1 MAERPIPYEELI
13 ARHGPHL
20 NYTPTGGWDEQREK
34 PPDRLVKTHCC
45 FCGQQCGIQLKVRDN
60 QVVGFEPWEEFPFN
74 QGMLCPKG
82 VKRYLQ
88 NGHPDRLL
96 DPLLRAPDGFRKAT
110 WDESLDFT
118 ARRLTEIQTKY
129 GKDAVAM
136 YGGASLTTE
145 KAYLLGKFARV
156 ALGTR
161 HIDYNGRLCM
171 VSAGTAYK
179 LAFGVDRSPNPW
191 SDIPKAEVIFVIGAN
206 IAECAPI
213 TTSYIWRCR
222 DQGGRLIAAD
232 PRMTP
237 ITRNADLYLPLRP
250 GTDLALLMGILHVIL
265 RDGLENRAFID
276 AHTTG
281 FEAVAKSAEAWD
293 PLTVA
298 RETGVPPDA
307 IEKAARWIGGAG
319 RAIILHA
326 RGLEH
331 QSKGVENCLAVIN
344 IALATGNIGRE
355 GAGCMMVT
363 GQGNGQGGREHGQKC
378 DQLPGQRSI
387 SDPAAREHVARVWG
401 IAPEEIPQAGLSAM
415 EIMEAIHRG
424 EIKGLLSICFN
435 PMVSLPDANYVR
447 EALEKLEFF
456 GVADFFLSETAQ
468 FADVVLAGSLQ
479 EEEEGVVCSA
489 EGRVIHIQK
498 AVDPPGNAWQDS
510 RIYVELAKRLGK
522 ERFFPYREPREIFEE
537 LREASRGGVAD
548 YYGITYERI
557 DAELGVFWPCPS
569 ADHPGTPRL
578 FEGGRF
584 FHPDGKARFQVTEWR
599 PSGDPVDATFPILLT
614 TGRVVSQ
621 YLSGTQTR
629 RIGALVDQ
637 FPWPRLEIHPRLAE
651 PAGIATGDWVTITTR
666 RDAITLEASVV
677 RTIRPDTV
685 FIAYHWPGGQSANR
699 LTHRTLDPRSKIPE
713 FKVSACRIEKAARAP
728 EWVRT
733 ELPPGLPK
741 PRKGLPIV
749 SPGSPP
755 PLAGGASRRD
765 STRLAAFDGEP
776 DEGGR

>member
-1 MAERPIPYEELI
+1 VADLPRPYAELLQRY
-13 ARHGPHL
+13 GPHL
-20 NYTPTGGWDEQREK
+20 SYEPPGGYSEQRAN

-60 QVVGFEPWEEFPFN
+60 EVVGFEPWEEFPFN

-82 VKRYLQ
+82 VRRYLQ
-88 NGHPDRLL
+88 SAHPDRLL
-96 DPLLRAPDGFRKAT
+96 DPLLRTPEGFKTAT

-118 ARRLTEIQTKY
+118 VRRLREIQEKH
-129 GKDAVAM
+129 GKDAVAI
-136 YGGASLTTE
+136 YGGASLTSE
-145 KAYLLGKFARV
+145 KSYLLGKFARV

-191 SDIPKAEVIFVIGAN
+191 ADIPKAQVIFVIGAN

-213 TTSYIWRCR
+213 TTQYIWRCR
-222 DQGGRLIAAD
+222 DAGGRLIVAD

-250 GTDLALLMGILHVIL
+250 GTDLALLMGMLHVVL
-265 RDGLENRAFID
+265 RDNLQDEEFIA
-276 AHTTG
+276 AHTSG
-281 FEAVAKSAEAWD
+281 FEQVAESVRAWD
-293 PLTVA
+293 PERA
-298 RETGVPPDA
+298 GRITGVPPEA
-307 IEKAARWIGGAG
+307 IEKAAHWIAEAE
-319 RAIILHA
+319 RAITLHA

-344 IALATGNIGRE
+344 LSLATGNIGRE

-387 SDPAAREHVARVWG
+387 SDPAAREHVAKVWG
-401 IAPEEIPQAGLSAM
+401 ITPEEIPQAGLSAV

-424 EIKGLLSICFN
+424 EIRALLSICFN
-435 PMVSLPDANYVR
+435 PLVSLPDANYVR
-447 EALEKLEFF
+447 EALSKLEFF
-456 GVADFFLSETAQ
+456 GVVDFFLSETAHH
-468 FADVVLAGSLQ
+468 ADVVLAGSLQ
-479 EEEEGVVCSA
+479 EEEEGIVCSA

-498 AVDPPGNAWQDS
+498 AVDPPGNAWTDS
-510 RIYVELAKRLGK
+510 KIYIELARRLGK
-522 ERFFPYREPREIFEE
+522 EKYFPYTSSRQIYDE
-537 LREASRGGVAD
+537 LREASRGGHAD
-548 YYGITYERI
+548 YSGITYEKI
-557 DAELGVFWPCPS
+557 DQHMGVFWPCPDVPGG
-569 ADHPGTPRL
+569 DHPGTPRL

-584 FHPDGKARFQVTEWR
+584 FHPDGKARFLVTDWR
-599 PSGDPVDATFPILLT
+599 ESGDPIAEDFPIFLT

-629 RIGALVDQ
+629 RIGPLVDQ
-637 FPWPRLEIHPRLAE
+637 FPGPRVEIHPRLAQE
-651 PAGIATGDWVTITTR
+651 HGIVDGDPVTVTTR
-666 RDAITLEASVV
+666 RDAITLPALVV

-685 FIAYHWPGGQSANR
+685 FIAYHWPGNRSANK

-713 FKVSACRIEKAARAP
+713 FKVSACRIEKA
-728 EWVRT
+728 
-733 ELPPGLPK
+733 
-741 PRKGLPIV
+741 
-749 SPGSPP
+749 PGSG
-755 PLAGGASRRD
+755 LRVVR
-765 STRLAAFDGEP
+765 
-776 DEGGR
+776 